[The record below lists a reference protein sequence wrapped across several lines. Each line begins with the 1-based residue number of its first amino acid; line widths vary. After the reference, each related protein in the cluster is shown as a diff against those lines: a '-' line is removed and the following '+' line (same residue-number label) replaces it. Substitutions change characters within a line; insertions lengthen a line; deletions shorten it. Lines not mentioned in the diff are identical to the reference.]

1 MSPFVWLLNLFIQ
14 NNSITFARYY
24 VFKIVMS
31 FRQILISLLLCLFVG
46 AYADTRSTST
56 TGLEGVVVDAQ
67 TGETLPFVQILFVG
81 TTTGT
86 TSNLDGEFMVVNNDG
101 FTTLEFRMVGYKT
114 QQVHLRKGHLKKQTI
129 ELEPDVYKLADVVI
143 KPTRKRE
150 RYRRRGNPAVDLIKN
165 VIARKGVN
173 RVGGMEP

>member
-31 FRQILISLLLCLFVG
+31 SRQILISLLLCLFVG

-81 TTTGT
+81 EI
-86 TSNLDGEFMVVNNDG
+86 L
-101 FTTLEFRMVGYKT
+101 
-114 QQVHLRKGHLKKQTI
+114 
-129 ELEPDVYKLADVVI
+129 
-143 KPTRKRE
+143 
-150 RYRRRGNPAVDLIKN
+150 
-165 VIARKGVN
+165 
-173 RVGGMEP
+173 